1 MRKKGEPVDYCL
13 RIHYNKMFWIVYIFV
28 LSGLRD
34 AVGLSQ
40 QITVCWCLK
49 LFNSTCTLSN
59 IIFIVAASVFS
70 EALMPEFLLAVAD
83 LNSRLCG
90 CTTPIE
96 WGVVWGTEQAALAQA
111 VLCQP
116 CGSQHT
122 GLEYNCTP
130 DM

>member
-1 MRKKGEPVDYCL
+1 MFVWLSRCNILQDLGSENSRFEKKRLHKVVIAD
-13 RIHYNKMFWIVYIFV
+13 
-28 LSGLRD
+28 
-34 AVGLSQ
+34 
-40 QITVCWCLK
+40 
-49 LFNSTCTLSN
+49 
-59 IIFIVAASVFS
+59 
-70 EALMPEFLLAVAD
+70 LLAVAD